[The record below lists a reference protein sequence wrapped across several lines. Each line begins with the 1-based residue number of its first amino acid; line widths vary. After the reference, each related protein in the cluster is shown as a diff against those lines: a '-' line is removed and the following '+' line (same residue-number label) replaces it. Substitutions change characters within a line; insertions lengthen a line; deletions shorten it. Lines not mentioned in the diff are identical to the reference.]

1 MQLYVTGHSLGAAL
15 ATLFAF
21 YAATEP
27 DSIVPKPVSLFSFA
41 GPYVGDESFRS
52 AHLLLESMGKLRHLR
67 VTNHK
72 DVVTLIPKMSFSWN
86 VFSPHVGSLFK
97 HVGLNVRLLDGSA
110 PFEISYPR
118 VRSGYF
124 TATMDELA
132 RGWDQSIFANF
143 LWNPVDYWK
152 WPQHSLPEYNKR
164 IDANKPSLETL
175 YLNDLYSRE
184 DIVGQLVP
192 QF

>member
-1 MQLYVTGHSLGAAL
+1 MTGHSLGAAL

-21 YAATEP
+21 EAAAEP
-27 DSIVPKPVSLFSFA
+27 DDLIPKPVSLFSFA

-52 AHLLLESMGKLRHLR
+52 AHTLLESRGKLRHLR

-72 DVVTLIPKMSFSWN
+72 DVVTIVPKMSFRWN
-86 VFSPHVGSLFK
+86 IFDSSAHVGSLFK
-97 HVGLNVRLLDGSA
+97 HAGINIRMFDGSV
-110 PFEISYPR
+110 PFELSYPR

-124 TATMDELA
+124 AATIDEIG

-143 LWNPVDYWK
+143 SINLTDYWK
-152 WPQHSLPEYNKR
+152 WPQHSLKEYNKR
-164 IDANKPSLETL
+164 TEANKPSLETL
-175 YLNDLYSRE
+175 YLNDLYTRV
-184 DIVGQLVP
+184 DVVGQLVP